1 MSNDQSNA
9 KKTQPISTTGLTHL
23 NAGGGT
29 LGRRTFMKRLGLA
42 GAVLPVGGLLLS
54 QTGARVAG
62 GNSQLTSGDVAILR
76 FLAAAEI
83 LETDLWQQYT
93 ELALGNQAFQ
103 MALEVLDGDMPTY
116 VNQNTRDEFTHQN
129 FINHYLMSKGHEPV
143 SLEPFRNLPGS
154 QATGSKGGKR
164 LTSLMNLTVDT
175 SWFNRY

>member
-1 MSNDQSNA
+1 MSNDQSSTKVA
-9 KKTQPISTTGLTHL
+9 QTISSGESSQL
-23 NAGGGT
+23 NSRGRA

-42 GAVLPVGGLLLS
+42 GAALPMGGLLLS
-54 QTGARVAG
+54 QTSARAAA

-129 FINHYLMSKGHEPV
+129 FINHYLVTKGHKGV
-143 SLEPFRNLPGS
+143 SL
-154 QATGSKGGKR
+154 
-164 LTSLMNLTVDT
+164 D
-175 SWFNRY
+175 